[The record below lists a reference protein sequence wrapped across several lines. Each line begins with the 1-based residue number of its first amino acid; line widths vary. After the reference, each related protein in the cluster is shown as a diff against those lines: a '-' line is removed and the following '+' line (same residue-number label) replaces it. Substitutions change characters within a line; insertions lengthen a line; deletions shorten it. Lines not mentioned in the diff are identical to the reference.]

1 MEVYYEPENMQEID
15 ARETMYPTYAQFFTG
30 DVANVGAAYAT
41 TYGYVLDGDNITAE
55 ANGQKWGIQEGNYFA
70 FHGTVSFSHNQGNGF
85 KIWTVTKLGYR
96 CMPMV
101 GQIENNGRLSYID
114 GCSDSVLVSM
124 PRYGDPVL
132 NYLHFPTGI
141 YQTQHTHPS
150 IRMGIVISGEGEAF
164 QEKSNFSDGWVKP
177 LKKGCMFMLTEQE
190 LHSFRTT
197 DSHMDIIAFH
207 PDSDTGPTDENHSMI
222 NRTYIDHGK

>member
-1 MEVYYEPENMQEID
+1 MEVYYEPQDGQVID
-15 ARETMYPTYAQFFTG
+15 ARETMYPTYAKFIMG
-30 DVANVGAAYAT
+30 PSANVGGEYAT
-41 TYGYVLDGDNITAE
+41 TYGYVLEGRDILAT
-55 ANGQKWGIQEGNYFA
+55 ANGQDWRIQEGNFFA
-70 FHGTVSFSHNQGNGF
+70 FHGIVDFGHLKGGQY

-96 CMPMV
+96 CLPMV
-101 GQIENNGRLSYID
+101 GQIETNGRLSYID

-150 IRMGIVISGEGEAF
+150 IRMGVVIGGEGEAF
-164 QEKSNFSDGWVKP
+164 QEKSNHSDGWIKP
-177 LKKGCMFMLTEQE
+177 LKKGCMFLLTEQE
-190 LHSFRTT
+190 LHSFRTS
-197 DSHMDIIAFH
+197 DSYMDIIAFH

>member
-1 MEVYYEPENMQEID
+1 MEINYEPSHNDGIR
-15 ARETMYPTYAQFFTG
+15 ALETMYPTYSMFFTKDADDLG
-30 DVANVGAAYAT
+30 LPHAS
-41 TYGYVLDGDNITAE
+41 TYGYVLEGSCIIR
-55 ANGQKWGIQEGNYFA
+55 ANKQDWHLQEGNYFA
-70 FHGTVSFSHNQGNGF
+70 FSGSFNVMKSDEL
-85 KIWTVTKLGYR
+85 KLWSVTKLGYR
-96 CMPMV
+96 VMPVV

-124 PRYGDPVL
+124 ARMGDPVL

-150 IRMGIVISGEGEAF
+150 IRMGCVIKGEGEAF
-164 QEKSNFSDGWVKP
+164 QEKSNHSDGWTKP
-177 LKKGCMFMLTEQE
+177 LKKGCRFMLTEQE
-190 LHSFRTT
+190 LHSFKTS
-197 DSHMDIIAFH
+197 DSDMDIIAFH